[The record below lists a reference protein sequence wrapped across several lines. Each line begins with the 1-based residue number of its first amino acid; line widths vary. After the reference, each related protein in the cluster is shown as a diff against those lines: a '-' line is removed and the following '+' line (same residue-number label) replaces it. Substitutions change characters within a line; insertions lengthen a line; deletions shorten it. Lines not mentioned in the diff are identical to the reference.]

1 MREVVSLLKRLGL
14 SGTEISLYLHGLQ
27 FQKVNVALLVQHSG
41 VKRTTAYHA
50 LDALSGKGLATQSKE
65 DGKLF
70 YRMTPAIELEKLLL
84 SRREQLDEQ
93 IRELQTTTPLFPT
106 SSSNTYGLPDVSN
119 YHGIEGVRAA
129 IDKALYCKDR
139 SWRIISPRDNY
150 FRSSS
155 ADYIAYFKSKR
166 QERGIVAKSLW
177 EPMIAEADHPTV
189 ADVKT
194 RHPRILPKTME
205 GKFKSSIII
214 FDDKTLIV
222 SSYKQQFA
230 TLISSKET
238 AQTFALMFDAIW
250 NISQPVKNPKA

>member
-1 MREVVSLLKRLGL
+1 MKEVVSLLKRLGL
-14 SGTEISLYLHGLQ
+14 SSTEISLYLHGLQ
-27 FQKVNVALLVQHSG
+27 FQKVNVAILVQHSG
-41 VKRTTAYHA
+41 IKRTTAYHA
-50 LDALSGKGLATQSKE
+50 LDTLSGKGLATQSRE

-84 SRREQLDEQ
+84 SKREQLDEQ
-93 IRELQTTTPLFPT
+93 IKELQATTPLFPIP
-106 SSSNTYGLPDVSN
+106 SSNTYGLPDVSN

-129 IDKALYCKDR
+129 IDKALYCRDKT
-139 SWRIISPRDNY
+139 WRIISPRDNY
-150 FRSSS
+150 FRNSST
-155 ADYIAYFKSKR
+155 DYVAYFKSKR
-166 QERGIVAKSLW
+166 LERGIVAKSLW
-177 EPMIAEADHPTV
+177 ESMVAQVDHPTT
-189 ADVKT
+189 ADVKI

-214 FDDKTLIV
+214 FDDKTLII

-250 NISQPVKNPKA
+250 DFSQPVKIPKG